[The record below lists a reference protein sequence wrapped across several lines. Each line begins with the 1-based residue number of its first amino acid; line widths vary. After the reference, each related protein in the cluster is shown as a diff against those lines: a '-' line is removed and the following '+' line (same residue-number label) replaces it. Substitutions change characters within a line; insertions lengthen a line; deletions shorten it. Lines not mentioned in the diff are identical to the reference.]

1 MRHIAK
7 SHLQRLV
14 DLSSL
19 EKACK
24 DIAAIEDPDL
34 RAQFIVDNAELWSKI
49 KPALWN
55 LGCCKCW
62 YSEAVLQ
69 QQEGHVEHYRPKKR
83 VASARHS
90 GYWWDAFDWNNLRL
104 AHPTVNVRVTDYLTG
119 LKAGK
124 GTYFPLHDPDRRA
137 ISKATESEERA
148 VLLDPTVSED
158 CRLLCFESSSGRPI
172 PRFSA
177 EENPWNHQRAKDSIE
192 YYHLDEGT
200 WNFKRKDLMDDV
212 GVLCDKI
219 LAAFEVDPALYEKLI
234 AELMEYI
241 HSFSEFSAAAYQVVR
256 EKGIVERLFPLPAV

>member
-14 DLSSL
+14 DLRAL
-19 EKACK
+19 EKACE
-24 DIAAIEDPDL
+24 DIAAIADPEL
-34 RAQFIVDNAELWSKI
+34 RAQFIDDNAKLWSEL

-83 VASARHS
+83 VASTKHS
-90 GYWWDAFDWNNLRL
+90 GYWWDAFDWTNLRL
-104 AHPTVNVRVTDYLTG
+104 AHPTVNMRVTDYLTG
-119 LKAGK
+119 QKAGK
-124 GTYFPLHDPDRRA
+124 GTYFPLQDPDSRA
-137 ISKATESEERA
+137 NDKVAEEEELP
-148 VLLDPTVSED
+148 VLLDPTVSGD

-172 PRFSA
+172 ARFSEA
-177 EENPWNHQRAKDSIE
+177 EDPWNHRRAKESIE

-200 WNFKRKDLMDDV
+200 WNFKRKDLMDEV
-212 GVLCDKI
+212 RILCDRI
-219 LAAFEVDPALYEKLI
+219 IAALDVDETLYEQLL

-241 HSFSEFSAAAYQVVR
+241 HPFSEFSSAAYQVAR
-256 EKGIVERLFPLPAV
+256 EKGIIERLFPLPAL